1 MGSLVSCLRTYTPE
15 ELQQMADD
23 AGADART
30 GRAQAKRLPLRVTYL
45 VAFPPDEP

>member
-15 ELQQMADD
+15 KLQQMA
-23 AGADART
+23 AAAAADARA
-30 GRAQAKRLPLRVTYL
+30 GRSRAKRLPLRVTYL